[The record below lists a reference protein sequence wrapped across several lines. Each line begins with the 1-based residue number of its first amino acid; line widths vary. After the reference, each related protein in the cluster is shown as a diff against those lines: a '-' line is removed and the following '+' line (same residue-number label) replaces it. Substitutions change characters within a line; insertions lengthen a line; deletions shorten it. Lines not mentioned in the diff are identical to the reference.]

1 VNAGESPS
9 ASNGTAIA
17 PAPSAAAPAA
27 PAALG
32 AQPGRDDQAS
42 RLRALVSALGQ
53 HSQQAQQ
60 SQPVQPSQ
68 PVQSVA
74 VAGPARPVGGEVSV
88 AREVGGVRPEV
99 LISNAKP
106 SGGMYSVTMPI
117 GPEGISLADSKA
129 MGRGILSG
137 RPAAAMMQPARAPVM
152 PAVAA
157 MPARTAKLITI
168 ASGKG
173 GVGKTMLAVNLAIAL
188 SQRHQ
193 RVTLLDADLGTAN
206 ADLLCGLNPA
216 ARVEH
221 VLETGTAG
229 RPAPHRTLADIA
241 LDAPGGFKLVP
252 GSVGL
257 GKMADLSEPQR
268 RRLVA
273 GLRDLESLAD
283 VVLIDAAAGVGSLV
297 TTFVTAADLTI
308 VVATPEPTSIADAY
322 ALIKCASVENP
333 MNPPPMVL
341 VVNNAR
347 DQKEAA
353 AVHARIDAV
362 ARRFLSIP
370 IPLAGWIAHDPQAM
384 QAVRARHPLLLRSPH
399 STASVSITRLAGAIA
414 RHFKLS
420 PLAAIVPPNEPGAL
434 HRLTAWLAHFAS

>member
-1 VNAGESPS
+1 MNAGESPS

-27 PAALG
+27 G
-32 AQPGRDDQAS
+32 AQTGRDDQAS

-53 HSQQAQQ
+53 HSQHSQRAQA
-60 SQPVQPSQ
+60 SQ

-74 VAGPARPVGGEVSV
+74 VAVPAMPPARPVGGEVSV
-88 AREVGGVRPEV
+88 SREVGGARPEV
-99 LISNAKP
+99 LISHASP
-106 SGGMYSVTMPI
+106 SGGVYSVSMPI
-117 GPEGISLADSKA
+117 GPGGISPADSKA

-241 LDAPGGFKLVP
+241 VDAPGGFKLVP

-283 VVLIDAAAGVGSLV
+283 VVLIDAAAGVG
-297 TTFVTAADLTI
+297 
-308 VVATPEPTSIADAY
+308 
-322 ALIKCASVENP
+322 
-333 MNPPPMVL
+333 
-341 VVNNAR
+341 
-347 DQKEAA
+347 
-353 AVHARIDAV
+353 
-362 ARRFLSIP
+362 
-370 IPLAGWIAHDPQAM
+370 
-384 QAVRARHPLLLRSPH
+384 
-399 STASVSITRLAGAIA
+399 
-414 RHFKLS
+414 
-420 PLAAIVPPNEPGAL
+420 
-434 HRLTAWLAHFAS
+434 